1 MKLEKVLEWGKYLPS
16 KKFSI
21 IIGSCTGGLLLIF
34 IISSLFGNHTLFDKN
49 PTSTHLIAS
58 NGTLNEAIARDSNKN
73 GIPDWEES
81 LWGLDPKGDGAQNKS
96 IIDAKKAS
104 GAIQSTDDSDPT
116 ATDAFSRELLSAILT
131 LRQSGTLTPEA
142 LQKVA
147 SSVADGVDTKHT
159 NAFTY
164 SMHDMTIATGDQ
176 EQAKNTY
183 ETSLKK
189 LIARYNEDDFGSE
202 LTIISDALQ
211 SENKAEVKQLLPI
224 ANAYTDFG
232 ARLVKIKTP
241 RSIAQNALDLANASA
256 QMGESL
262 KRVANLYSDTIVG
275 MVALDD
281 YVIANDASDRATT
294 TIMAYFAN

>member
-211 SENKAEVKQLLPI
+211 SENKADNSCRLQTRTLILEHASSKSKLRAVSRKMPSISQMR
-224 ANAYTDFG
+224 
-232 ARLVKIKTP
+232 ARKWVNH
-241 RSIAQNALDLANASA
+241 SNAS
-256 QMGESL
+256 QIYTQTLSL
-262 KRVANLYSDTIVG
+262 AW
-275 MVALDD
+275 
-281 YVIANDASDRATT
+281 
-294 TIMAYFAN
+294 